1 MTIIGFLLFI
11 LVGAICGAV
20 AEAVVGFSPGG
31 FLMSVAVGFAG
42 AWLGGVI
49 APRIGLPSLLAV
61 RIEGYSIEVVWA
73 VLGAIV
79 LLLAMSVIRRFFSP
93 RWVT

>member
-11 LVGAICGAV
+11 LVGAICGGI

-42 AWLGGVI
+42 AWIGGAI
-49 APRIGLPSLLAV
+49 APRMGLPSLLAV
-61 RIEGYSIEVVWA
+61 RIEGHSIEVVWA